1 LRTDQFNARKTLFL
15 SEQDGPSEQ
24 VLKRCLTGY
33 LSCVPAIELAYLVKV
48 SHGESSG
55 QHVALCL
62 VGGKEDAVQIAQS
75 AETVFNELFQSTE
88 SLQILFL
95 TDEQRTRVGAIAD
108 PFYKA
113 DESRRCEPN

>member
-1 LRTDQFNARKTLFL
+1 LRTDQFNARKILFL

-24 VLKRCLTGY
+24 VLKGCLTGY
-33 LSCVPAIELAYLVKV
+33 LSCVPAVELAYLVKV

-62 VGGKEDAVQIAQS
+62 VGGTNDAPQIVQS
-75 AETVFNELFQSTE
+75 AETMFQELFRSTE
-88 SLQILFL
+88 KLEVLFL
-95 TDEQRTRVGAIAD
+95 TDEQRIRVSAIAE

-113 DESRRCEPN
+113 DESCRCEPN